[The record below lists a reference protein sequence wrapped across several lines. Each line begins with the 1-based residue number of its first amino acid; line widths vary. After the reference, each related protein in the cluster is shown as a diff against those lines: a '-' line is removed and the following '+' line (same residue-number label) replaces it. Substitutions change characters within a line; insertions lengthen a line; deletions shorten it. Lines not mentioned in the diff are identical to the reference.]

1 MVKSIEEGTN
11 EKEDEDEEKEYS
23 VSSMQKLI
31 DKERFIEKRVIMETE
46 NEETESEEDE
56 DIRERK
62 QSGESFTKTEEPCS
76 ASSSGGGI
84 ETVSD
89 EGPDVDKKA
98 DEFIAKFREQIR
110 LQRIESIKRST
121 KVARNSSR

>member
-1 MVKSIEEGTN
+1 
-11 EKEDEDEEKEYS
+11 
-23 VSSMQKLI
+23 MQKLI

-62 QSGESFTKTEEPCS
+62 QSGESFKKTEEPCS

-121 KVARNSSR
+121 RVAGNSSR